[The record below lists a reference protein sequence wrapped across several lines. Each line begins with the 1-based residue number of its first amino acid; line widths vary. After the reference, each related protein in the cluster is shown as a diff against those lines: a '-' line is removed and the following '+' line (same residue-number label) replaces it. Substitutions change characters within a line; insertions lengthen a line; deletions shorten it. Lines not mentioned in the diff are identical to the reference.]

1 MDITAINRKV
11 IDEFRAGGP
20 VDGMD
25 RSSMILLTTIGAKSG
40 RPHVTPL
47 GVIDRDGDRLLVV
60 ANNLGR
66 QNHPHWYFNVLT
78 NQRVTV
84 EADGDTYDGIA
95 TPLPNDERDR
105 VWFELEARSPYH
117 AESQANVA
125 RVIPIVAI
133 TRLHPGPNPSRR
145 PDRPR

>member
-1 MDITAINRKV
+1 MDIKAVNRKV
-11 IDEFRAGGP
+11 IDQFRAGGP

-25 RSSMILLTTIGAKSG
+25 RSSMILLTTIGTKSG
-40 RPHVTPL
+40 RPHTTPL

-66 QNHPHWYFNVLT
+66 QNHPHWYFNVMAHD
-78 NQRVTV
+78 RVTV
-84 EADGDTYDGIA
+84 EADGETYDGVA
-95 TPLPNDERDR
+95 TQLPNHERDR
-105 VWFELEARSPYH
+105 VWHELEVRSAYH

-133 TRLHPGPNPSRR
+133 TRLNPE
-145 PDRPR
+145 PHLHD